1 MRVDGEKMR
10 ELRDDK
16 LLTQT
21 QLAQL
26 AHVAL
31 DTVWRLENGISG
43 GQQTSIKKIA
53 RVLGVEPKEL
63 VGRKRAKV

>member
-1 MRVDGEKMR
+1 MRVDGERLR
-10 ELRDDK
+10 ELRNDE

-31 DTVWRLENGISG
+31 DTVWRLENGITG
-43 GQQTSIKKIA
+43 GSETSIRKIA
-53 RVLGVEPKEL
+53 RALGVEPKEL
-63 VGRKRAKV
+63 VGRTRASV